1 MEKSNIFLIFD
12 TIFSNDPKPPKSIC
26 LEIDILTGNKDEY
39 SETQLSDIFEIYL
52 HMFIYGFKKLN
63 LSFTE
68 NSMSILK
75 QYFLSIG
82 IKFTIEIEQFDTNLF
97 NDLRYLLR
105 YCVIDS
111 NLSNNEEPL
120 FISNYNKYPRTKL
133 LEFIAAYQDQYESMI
148 FLSFDFI

>member
-1 MEKSNIFLIFD
+1 MFQIFE

-26 LEIDILTGNKDEY
+26 MEIDVFDKEGDEEY

-52 HMFIYGFKKLN
+52 HMFVYGIKKLN
-63 LSFTE
+63 LTFTE
-68 NSMSILK
+68 DSMNILK
-75 QYFLSIG
+75 QYFLSVG

-111 NLSNNEEPL
+111 KIDEEPI
-120 FISNYNKYPRTKL
+120 FIANYNKYPRTKL
-133 LEFIAAYQDQYESMI
+133 MEFIAAYQDEYESMI